1 MCSSMLRV
9 SNIEEAFSFLTL
21 RWCLCGYLEPIEQNV
36 NGKNGVYELVYFVKD
51 SKSLQ
56 RFKVAASQFDSFTKD
71 KSDAAIERLV
81 SYTHPRT

>member
-1 MCSSMLRV
+1 M
-9 SNIEEAFSFLTL
+9 
-21 RWCLCGYLEPIEQNV
+21 

-56 RFKVAASQFDSFTKD
+56 RFKVAASLFDSFTKD

-81 SYTHPRT
+81 SYTHTRTYIGSTLFLNHQLLNISII

>member
-1 MCSSMLRV
+1 M
-9 SNIEEAFSFLTL
+9 
-21 RWCLCGYLEPIEQNV
+21 

-81 SYTHPRT
+81 SYNHPRTWRGLSLFLNHQLLSISII